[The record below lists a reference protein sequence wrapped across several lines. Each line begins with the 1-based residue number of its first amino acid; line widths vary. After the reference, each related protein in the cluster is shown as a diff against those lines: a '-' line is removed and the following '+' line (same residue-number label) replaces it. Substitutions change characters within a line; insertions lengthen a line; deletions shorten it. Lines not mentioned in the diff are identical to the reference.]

1 MNVYLL
7 QIVNGIGVG
16 MLYFLLAV
24 GLSIVFGLL
33 RFVNFAHGAF
43 YLLGAYLCYQALQ
56 WSANFWVALAVVPLV
71 VGAFAWSVE
80 KLVLRHVYAQQHEF
94 HILAT
99 VEPRSCCRSARSSR
113 GPARRQRAAARRAER
128 RRDLGRLRLPKYRL
142 FVIAFTAVLAAL
154 LWWVL
159 EGTRLGSTVR
169 AGSESTEMVSLL
181 GINVTRVFSLVF
193 ALGAATAALAG
204 VLAAPIRGVDPFMGI
219 EALGVAFVVVVVGG
233 MGNFLGALVGGLLVG
248 IVQSLMSTLAG
259 RGAADDLCRDG
270 GRAAV
275 ASERVAGEGP
285 HDRIVEIAAARDGGR
300 GRGWRGGRREQG
312 DAGRAAL
319 GCNLLLGYTGCCRSD
334 RASSSAGW
342 C

>member
-43 YLLGAYLCYQALQ
+43 YLLGAYFCYQALQ
-56 WSANFWVALAVVPLV
+56 WEANFLVALLLVPLA
-71 VGAFAWSVE
+71 VGAFAWLVE
-80 KLVLRHVYAQQHEF
+80 KLVLRHVYAQAHEF
-94 HILAT
+94 HILVT
-99 VEPRSCCRSARSSR
+99 VGLALVLQECAILVW
-113 GPARRQRAAARRAER
+113 GP
-128 RRDLGRLRLPKYRL
+128 LGDNVAVPASLDGVVIWGSFVYPKYRL
-142 FVIAFTAVLAAL
+142 FVIGFTAVLAAL
-154 LWWVL
+154 LWWLL

-169 AGSESTEMVSLL
+169 AGSEAAEMVSLL
-181 GINVTRVFSLVF
+181 GINVSRVFSLVF

-248 IVQSLMSTLAG
+248 IVQSVMSTLWPE
-259 RGAADDLCRDG
+259 GARLMIYVAMAAVLLLRPNG
-270 GRAAV
+270 LLGRAA
-275 ASERVAGEGP
+275 
-285 HDRIVEIAAARDGGR
+285 
-300 GRGWRGGRREQG
+300 
-312 DAGRAAL
+312 
-319 GCNLLLGYTGCCRSD
+319 
-334 RASSSAGW
+334 
-342 C
+342 

>member
-71 VGAFAWSVE
+71 VGAFAWIVE

-94 HILAT
+94 HILVT
-99 VEPRSCCRSARSSR
+99 VGLALVLQECAILVW
-113 GPARRQRAAARRAER
+113 GP
-128 RRDLGRLRLPKYRL
+128 LGDNVPPPDALNGVVVWGGFIYPKYRL
-142 FVIAFTAVLAAL
+142 FVIGFTAVLAAL
-154 LWWVL
+154 LWWL
-159 EGTRLGSTVR
+159 LDGTRLGSTVR
-169 AGSESTEMVSLL
+169 AGSESSEMVSLL

-248 IVQSLMSTLAG
+248 IVQSLMSTLWPE
-259 RGAADDLCRDG
+259 GARLMIYVAMAAVLLLRPNG
-270 GRAAV
+270 LLGRAA
-275 ASERVAGEGP
+275 
-285 HDRIVEIAAARDGGR
+285 
-300 GRGWRGGRREQG
+300 
-312 DAGRAAL
+312 
-319 GCNLLLGYTGCCRSD
+319 
-334 RASSSAGW
+334 
-342 C
+342 